1 MEEKLEQA
9 VLALGI
15 LKDEL
20 NKIDLTKIQVD
31 ETLPNSKKVK
41 AYDVLL
47 QEINN
52 INSQVTNAYSNFYE
66 IMSNQ
71 LISQISEKLAE
82 SRKQLLMEEIDTP
95 REVYD
100 ILVRHMNMFQTT
112 DELEAIKN
120 YFEKQLPPTKEVIQ
134 DIPFDVAKIEDASL
148 SADEEIVE
156 VEGVAGQEKIIY
168 EINDDVETELSR
180 EVILRP
186 VTKVV
191 RVAPVQK

>member
-1 MEEKLEQA
+1 MEETLEQA

-20 NKIDLTKIQVD
+20 NKIDLTKLEVD
-31 ETLPNSKKVK
+31 ETLSTSNKVK
-41 AYDVLL
+41 AYDLIL
-47 QEINN
+47 EEMNN
-52 INSQVTNAYSNFYE
+52 INSQLTTVYSNFYD
-66 IMSNQ
+66 IMFNQ
-71 LISQISEKLAE
+71 LISKFSEQLAK
-82 SRKQLLMEEIDTP
+82 SRKEFLMEEIDTP

-120 YFEKQLPPTKEVIQ
+120 YFEKQLPPTKEVIK

-148 SADEEIVE
+148 SGDEEIVE

-168 EINDDVETELSR
+168 EINGDVETELSR

-191 RVAPVQK
+191 RVAPVQ

>member
-1 MEEKLEQA
+1 MEETLEQA
-9 VLALGI
+9 VLALGT

-20 NKIDLTKIQVD
+20 NKIDLTKLQVD
-31 ETLPNSKKVK
+31 EELSTSNKVN
-41 AYDVLL
+41 AYDSLL
-47 QEINN
+47 EEMNN
-52 INSQVTNAYSNFYE
+52 INSQLTTVYSNFHD
-66 IMSNQ
+66 IMFNQ
-71 LISQISEKLAE
+71 LISKFSEQLAK
-82 SRKQLLMEEIDTP
+82 SRKELLMEEIDTP

-120 YFEKQLPPTKEVIQ
+120 YFEKQLPPTKEVIKE
-134 DIPFDVAKIEDASL
+134 IPFDVAKIEDASL
-148 SADEEIVE
+148 SGDEEIVE
-156 VEGVAGQEKIIY
+156 VEGVAGQVKIIY

-191 RVAPVQK
+191 RVAPVQ

>member
-1 MEEKLEQA
+1 MEETLEQA
-9 VLALGI
+9 VLALGT

-20 NKIDLTKIQVD
+20 NKIDLTKLQVD
-31 ETLPNSKKVK
+31 EELSTSNKVK
-41 AYDVLL
+41 AYDSLL
-47 QEINN
+47 EEMNN
-52 INSQVTNAYSNFYE
+52 INSQLSTVYSNFYD
-66 IMSNQ
+66 IMFNQ
-71 LISQISEKLAE
+71 LISKFSEQLAK
-82 SRKQLLMEEIDTP
+82 SRKELLMEEIDTP

-120 YFEKQLPPTKEVIQ
+120 YFEKQLPPTKEVIKE
-134 DIPFDVAKIEDASL
+134 IPFDVAKIEDASL
-148 SADEEIVE
+148 SGDEEIVE

-168 EINDDVETELSR
+168 EINGDVETELSR

-191 RVAPVQK
+191 RVAPVQ

>member
-1 MEEKLEQA
+1 MEETLEQA
-9 VLALGI
+9 VLALGT

-20 NKIDLTKIQVD
+20 NKIDLTKLEVD
-31 ETLPNSKKVK
+31 EALSTSNKVK
-41 AYDVLL
+41 AYDLIL
-47 QEINN
+47 EEMNN
-52 INSQVTNAYSNFYE
+52 INSQLTTVYSNFYD
-66 IMSNQ
+66 IMFNQ
-71 LISQISEKLAE
+71 LISKFSEQLAK
-82 SRKQLLMEEIDTP
+82 SRKELLMEEIDTP

-120 YFEKQLPPTKEVIQ
+120 YFEKQLPPTKEVIKE
-134 DIPFDVAKIEDASL
+134 IPFDVAKIEDASL
-148 SADEEIVE
+148 SGDEEIVE

-168 EINDDVETELSR
+168 EINGDVETELSR

-191 RVAPVQK
+191 RVAPVQ

>member
-1 MEEKLEQA
+1 MEETLEQA

-20 NKIDLTKIQVD
+20 NKIDLTKLQVD
-31 ETLPNSKKVK
+31 EALSTSNKVK
-41 AYDVLL
+41 AYDSLL
-47 QEINN
+47 EEMNN
-52 INSQVTNAYSNFYE
+52 INSQLSTVYSNFYD
-66 IMSNQ
+66 IMFNQ
-71 LISQISEKLAE
+71 LISKFSEQLAK
-82 SRKQLLMEEIDTP
+82 SRKELLMEEIDTP

-120 YFEKQLPPTKEVIQ
+120 YFEKQLPPTKEVIKE
-134 DIPFDVAKIEDASL
+134 IPFDVAKIEDASL
-148 SADEEIVE
+148 SGDEEIVE
-156 VEGVAGQEKIIY
+156 VEGVAGQVKIIY
-168 EINDDVETELSR
+168 EINGDVETELSR

-191 RVAPVQK
+191 RVAPVQ